1 MLKFIE
7 PLMRRMNGVK
17 CAMLA
22 LVMTVAAVP
31 ANADAPEWSSVYHQI
46 EQMIKAPTFKN
57 ADYVITKY
65 GASTKASAARNQ
77 KAINK
82 AIATCSRKGGGRVI
96 VPAGE
101 WNTGALT
108 LKSNVNL
115 VVEKDAKLLFAFDT
129 SLYPLVRTR
138 WEGMDCYN
146 YQPCIYA
153 DGVQNVAITGEGTI
167 DGNASNERWW
177 FMTGVERL
185 GYKEGLENCKYTGAR
200 NKLLQMVSDG
210 TPVEQRVFGKGSG
223 LRPQLINIMNG
234 QNVLI
239 EGVTLLRSPFWVI
252 HPVFCKNLT
261 VRNVKIWNEGPNGDG
276 CDPESCDGV
285 LIENCRFHTGDD
297 CIAIKSGRN
306 QDGRLDGRASQNI
319 IVRNCDMED
328 GHGGVVIGSEIAAG
342 AKNVFVENCRM
353 DSENLDRV
361 IRIKSNPCRGG
372 VTENV
377 FVRNVEV
384 GKCGE
389 AVLKINLD
397 YDRREQCC
405 RDYPPTVRNIWLEN
419 VTCKQSKNG
428 VYIIGMPD
436 HDNVYG
442 IHVKNCKFEGIKEQT
457 VKVTGLAHDLDLF

>member
-1 MLKFIE
+1 MRKIALMLLSALL
-7 PLMRRMNGVK
+7 PLMA
-17 CAMLA
+17 CAS
-22 LVMTVAAVP
+22 
-31 ANADAPEWSSVYHQI
+31 EWDTEYQKILSS
-46 EQMIKAPTFKN
+46 IKAPTFK
-57 ADYVITKY
+57 AKDYVITKY
-65 GASTKASAARNQ
+65 GAKTTAAAAKNQ
-77 KAINK
+77 KAINR
-82 AIATCSRKGGGRVI
+82 AIAECSRKGGGRVV
-96 VPAGE
+96 VPAGQFT
-101 WNTGALT
+101 TGAIT
-108 LKSNVNL
+108 LQSNVNL
-115 VVEKDAKLLFAFDT
+115 VIEKGATLLFDFDT
-129 SLYPLVRTR
+129 NLYPLVRTR

-153 DGVQNVAITGEGTI
+153 NDVKNVAISGEGTI
-167 DGNASNERWW
+167 DGGASNEKWW

-185 GYKEGLENCKYTGAR
+185 GYKDGLENCKYTGAR

-210 TPVEQRVFGKGSG
+210 TPVEQRRFGKGSG

-234 QNVLI
+234 ENVLI

-261 VRNVKIWNEGPNGDG
+261 VRNVNIWNEGPNGDG

-285 LIENCRFHTGDD
+285 LIEGCKFHTGDD

-306 QDGRLDGRASQNI
+306 QDGRLDGRPSQNI
-319 IVRNCDMED
+319 VVRNCEMQD

-342 AKNVFVENCRM
+342 ARNVFVENCKM
-353 DSENLDRV
+353 DSEHLDRV

-372 VTENV
+372 ITENV
-377 FVRNVEV
+377 FVRNVDV

-397 YDRREQCC
+397 YDAKEQCC

-419 VTCKQSKNG
+419 VTCRQSKMG

-436 HDNVYG
+436 KDNVYG
-442 IHVKNCKFEGIKEQT
+442 IHVKNCHFTGIKEQT
-457 VKVTGLAHDLDLF
+457 VKVTGLAHGLDLF